1 MTALAGVTHYSRRQ
15 PKNTD
20 TRQTQVLSRGQ
31 IGTKICRK
39 YGAEGEFRTPDLL
52 ITNQLD
58 RTPAPQNIPQFPKHS
73 SWFTSSVPPGETSEG
88 AGKAI

>member
-1 MTALAGVTHYSRRQ
+1 
-15 PKNTD
+15 
-20 TRQTQVLSRGQ
+20 
-31 IGTKICRK
+31 
-39 YGAEGEFRTPDLL
+39 
-52 ITNQLD
+52 LD